1 MNDIEVVIFGLISS
15 SGTARSLAFEAL
27 RKAKEGNFEEASK
40 KLEEAKKH
48 LGDAHNIQ
56 TELIQN
62 EASDN
67 KTELSLLL
75 VHAQDHLMTSML
87 AKDLISQMIPIEER
101 LSKLEKKNS

>member
-1 MNDIEVVIFGLISS
+1 MNDMEMVIFGLISS

-27 RKAKEGNFEEASK
+27 AKAKVGNFEEAITR
-40 KLEEAKKH
+40 LDEATKH

-56 TELIQN
+56 TSLIQN

-75 VHAQDHLMTSML
+75 IHAQDHLMTSML
-87 AKDLISQMIPIEER
+87 AKDLISQMVPMEQRLRALEER
-101 LSKLEKKNS
+101 